1 MISVQNLSK
10 SFDGKPVLQNLSF
23 KVADG
28 EKIHLS
34 APSGVGKTTL
44 LRILAGLESAD
55 KGTVT
60 GVSPNQ
66 ITFLFQEPR
75 LFPQLTALENV
86 TCIHADAEKA
96 KNKALQLLEKLGLSE
111 AVNQYPDELSG
122 GMKQRVALA
131 RTLSV
136 DRPVVFLDEPFPALD
151 SELKDSVRKTV
162 AEFCEDKTL
171 ILVSHDPQDA
181 EILARRTIRLD

>member
-1 MISVQNLSK
+1 M
-10 SFDGKPVLQNLSF
+10 
-23 KVADG
+23 
-28 EKIHLS
+28 
-34 APSGVGKTTL
+34 
-44 LRILAGLESAD
+44 
-55 KGTVT
+55 
-60 GVSPNQ
+60 
-66 ITFLFQEPR
+66 
-75 LFPQLTALENV
+75 FPQLTALENV
-86 TCIHADAEKA
+86 TCVHADSEKA

-136 DRPVVFLDEPFPALD
+136 DRPVVFLDEPFTALD

-171 ILVSHDPQDA
+171 LLVSHDPQDA
-181 EILARRTIRLD
+181 EILTRRTIYLD

>member
-23 KVADG
+23 EVADG

-60 GVSPNQ
+60 GVSPKQ

-86 TCIHADAEKA
+86 TCVHADSEKA

-136 DRPVVFLDEPFPALD
+136 DRPVVFLDEPFTALD

-181 EILARRTIRLD
+181 EILTHRTIRLD

>member
-60 GVSPNQ
+60 GVSPKQ

-136 DRPVVFLDEPFPALD
+136 DRPVVFLDEPFTALD

>member
-23 KVADG
+23 EVADG

-86 TCIHADAEKA
+86 TCVHADSEKA

-136 DRPVVFLDEPFPALD
+136 DRPVVFLDEPFTALD

-171 ILVSHDPQDA
+171 ILVSHDSQDA
-181 EILARRTIRLD
+181 EILTRRTLRLD

>member
-23 KVADG
+23 EVADG

-55 KGTVT
+55 RGSVQ
-60 GVSPNQ
+60 GVSPKQ

-136 DRPVVFLDEPFPALD
+136 DRPVVFLDEPFTALD